1 MAIFKVKSF
10 ARFARKHSI
19 ADVVLWMA
27 AQDVLVGA
35 FEADLGGGVYKKRVA
50 RRGGGK
56 SGGFRTFITQK
67 SSEHLFFV
75 YGFPKSERDDIDDDE
90 CIALKRMAREL
101 GGLAQSQIRMALKAG
116 ELVEVQDESE
126 KAWREEARH

>member
-1 MAIFKVKSF
+1 MCWS
-10 ARFARKHSI
+10 
-19 ADVVLWMA
+19 
-27 AQDVLVGA
+27 A

-50 RRGGGK
+50 RKGGGK

-75 YGFPKSERDDIDDDE
+75 YGFAKNERDDIDADE
-90 CIALKRMAREL
+90 RVALKRMAQEL
-101 GGLAQSQIRMALKAG
+101 GGLAQTQIRVALKAG

-126 KAWREEARH
+126 EAWRRETRH